1 MQKALQRE
9 LGFNENEHVP
19 LVGFIG
25 RLDWQKGPDLI
36 QDAVHNHRLLE
47 QDIQMVML
55 GSGDPG
61 MEEWMAWAVRGFSTA
76 SLTVP
81 ARRRHAAFWS
91 PLIR

>member
-1 MQKALQRE
+1 MGGSGWSKQKALQRE
-9 LGFNENEHVP
+9 LGFVENEHVP

-36 QDAVHNHRLLE
+36 QEAVHNHGLLK

-61 MEEWMAWAVRGFSTA
+61 MEEWMAWAVRGSQ
-76 SLTVP
+76 P
-81 ARRRHAAFWS
+81 
-91 PLIR
+91 PL

>member
-1 MQKALQRE
+1 
-9 LGFNENEHVP
+9 VP

-61 MEEWMAWAVRGFSTA
+61 MEDWMAWAVRRFLTA
-76 SLTVP
+76 LD
-81 ARRRHAAFWS
+81 S
-91 PLIR
+91 PRGGQTMHCSHL